1 MLAHRLGHHYL
12 ILCKEKS
19 FSNVTFSNNSY
30 LTLHFLFLKPLLLVV
45 SLFMKFIIYCLGL
58 QCLGHVPMLP
68 SRL

>member
-30 LTLHFLFLKPLLLVV
+30 LTLHFSFPETLAFGCISFYEVYYIL
-45 SLFMKFIIYCLGL
+45 
-58 QCLGHVPMLP
+58 
-68 SRL
+68 SRFTVFGACSNVT